1 MSRVFRN
8 LVLDLKAG
16 SITGSEA
23 LIFIAKKIIS
33 NILQATTGSGGW
45 PLSVF
50 LTPGLKPV
58 YGGTYFPPAPT
69 YGRPA
74 FTQILEALAKQWR
87 DDPVR

>member
-1 MSRVFRN
+1 
-8 LVLDLKAG
+8 
-16 SITGSEA
+16 
-23 LIFIAKKIIS
+23 
-33 NILQATTGSGGW
+33 
-45 PLSVF
+45 VF

-87 DDPVR
+87 DDPVQYRFYRFFGFGVLFLYRYRLAFTQILEALAK